1 MFGFEK
7 LEVWKKAIKF
17 CEIIFEIVVSLP
29 KLYQFSLGNN
39 LIRASISISN
49 NIAEGTGRKSKK
61 EANNFYNI
69 SKKSVYESVNML
81 IILSRKS
88 LINKDKFNKIYKK
101 AEEISKMLTGLSTY
115 ALRAPVRF
123 RN

>member
-17 CEIIFEIVVSLP
+17 CEIIFEITVSLP

-39 LIRASISISN
+39 LIRAGISISN

-69 SKKSVYESVNML
+69 SKGSVYESVNML

-88 LINKDKFNKIYKK
+88 LINKDKFNEIYKE
-101 AEEISKMLTGLSTY
+101 AEEISKMLTGLIKS
-115 ALRAPVRF
+115 
-123 RN
+123 NEK